1 MKRNLLTRAIAVS
14 IVLAS
19 TATIFTG
26 CGGGNS
32 KAAANAFTQS
42 STNKVFRTSGGYD
55 LPETLHANPMAPPG
69 LGTIGDYVYER
80 LFDYVPLPEQTYI
93 PVLAESYEE
102 NGNVLTMKLREGVK
116 WNDGT
121 AFTSKDII
129 TTLNLGFLNN
139 WVIWDHL
146 DKVEAIDEYNVKF
159 TFKKENVLTTQLAA
173 NIVINAPHHI
183 YSKWSDEAN
192 KIIENR
198 GEKTNGAWAPE
209 VVEEMQKVKDSLYAF
224 KPEATE
230 AIGTGAFTV
239 ENVTSSEA
247 ILKKNPEYWAND
259 NVKFEEIK
267 LIRFTNLES
276 YMNTVMA
283 GGYDVETQ
291 GMSPDVYKQITDK
304 NPDMKVVLAP
314 DLSQPSLQFNMKIA
328 PMDNVNVRKAIQYA
342 VDREVL
348 FNIAEP
354 GSAAADEFSSGLVP
368 PMRDKFVSEEAKSKM
383 QKYAHDPKKAEELLI
398 EAGWSRGADGKWLDD
413 TGKPAKLEIATASA
427 FPTFFLTADAITNQL
442 NEFGITTEL
451 KSMETSA
458 YWKFVGDGNAM
469 MSISLRPGSPQYG
482 EPWEVFRS
490 FFFDGAVDMG
500 FTKPEEKKAG
510 LNNVIVTL
518 PDGNKLDANEYL
530 DKLLNAKTDEEKIA
544 VSSELASAINEMSVF
559 MPLVTKYIPNKIYNT
574 NLAGYPEDP
583 NDPLWYGAA
592 SQRVFVRLMREG
604 KLEYK
609 AAE

>member
-1 MKRNLLTRAIAVS
+1 MKRTLLKKGLVLS
-14 IVLAS
+14 LVLAS
-19 TATIFTG
+19 TVSIFAG
-26 CGGGNS
+26 CGGGTAS
-32 KAAANAFTQS
+32 KQAFS
-42 STNKVFRTSGGYD
+42 GSTTSKVFRTSGGYD

-69 LGTIGDYVYER
+69 LGNIGDYVYER
-80 LFDYVPLPEQTYI
+80 LMDYVPLPDKTYM
-93 PVLAESYEE
+93 PVLAESYKEE
-102 NGNVLTMKLREGVK
+102 GNVVTMKLRKGVT
-116 WNDGT
+116 WNDGKP
-121 AFTSKDII
+121 FTSKDVI
-129 TTLNLGFLNN
+129 TTTNLGFLNN

-146 DKVEAIDEYNVKF
+146 EKIEAPDDHTVVF
-159 TFKKENVLTTQLAA
+159 TFKQANVLTTQLAA

-183 YSKWSDEAN
+183 YSKWADQAAE
-192 KIIENR
+192 IIANR
-198 GEKTNGAWAPE
+198 GEKANGAWPKETIDA
-209 VVEEMQKVKDSLYAF
+209 MQKVKDDFYAF

-230 AIGTGAFTV
+230 AVGTGPFTV
-239 ENVTSSEA
+239 QNVTSSEA
-247 ILKKNPEYWAND
+247 ILKKNPNYWAND

-267 LIRFTNLES
+267 IVRFTNLES

-304 NPDMKVVLAP
+304 NKDMKIVMAP

-354 GSAAADEFSSGLVP
+354 GSAAADEYSSGMVP
-368 PMRDKFVSEEAKSKM
+368 PMRDKFLSPEAKSKM
-383 QKYAHDPKKAEELLI
+383 EVYSNNTEKAETLLTEI
-398 EAGWSRGADGKWLDD
+398 GWKRDANGKWLDE
-413 TGKPAKLEIATASA
+413 TGKLVQLEIATTSA
-427 FPTFFLTADAITNQL
+427 YPTFFLTSDAITNQL
-442 NEFGITTEL
+442 NDFGLSTTL

-458 YWKFVGDGNAM
+458 YWKYVGDGNAM

-482 EPWEVFRS
+482 EPWEVYRS

-500 FTKPEEKKAG
+500 FVKAEEKKAG
-510 LNNVIVTL
+510 LNNVVVTL
-518 PDGNKLDANEYL
+518 PDGSKLDANTEL
-530 DKLLNAKTDEEKIA
+530 NKLLNAKTDEEKIA
-544 VSSELASAINEMSVF
+544 ITSELATTLNSLSTF
-559 MPLVTKYIPNKIYNT
+559 MPLVTKYIPNKIYNP
-574 NLAGYPEDP
+574 NLTGYPEDA
-583 NDPLWYGAA
+583 NDALWYGAA